1 MEGTVRFL
9 GATYFASGAAERVRG
24 VWTARAAKRV
34 GRSESNEGRT
44 EGFKMVRV
52 MGWKCADTSEKCGW
66 RMCIEMPVGNAGNH
80 VG

>member
-52 MGWKCADTSEKCGW
+52 MGWKCADTSENCGW